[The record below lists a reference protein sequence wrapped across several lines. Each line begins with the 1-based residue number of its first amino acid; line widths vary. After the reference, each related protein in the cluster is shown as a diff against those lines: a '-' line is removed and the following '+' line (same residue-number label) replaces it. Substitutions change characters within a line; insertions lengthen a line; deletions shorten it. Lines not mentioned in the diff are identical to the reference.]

1 MKKRTVL
8 AIDIGGSKLFVGIV
22 DETGQILAERKMQF
36 QSVSRQIILDSIRQ
50 LCMPLAEM
58 FAPDRIG
65 VSIPGLADP
74 KTGVWKEAVFSKVR
88 DFPIAENLAALFALP
103 VFIDND
109 ANNCAC
115 AEKIFGCAKTV
126 DDFIWLTIS
135 NGCGAGIF
143 LNGQLFSGASGNAGE
158 LGHVCVTD
166 EDFLCPC
173 GNRGCLESV
182 AAGPGIVRRYEAAVT
197 ARKPSL
203 SAKTIA
209 HMAEAGDAAAR
220 AVYEKTGV
228 YIGKAIAAAV
238 NILNVPL
245 VVLGGGIG
253 MDSSLYI
260 AALKKTVDEHLYAT
274 ANKNLTIV
282 STALGY
288 NASLLGAAA
297 TAFIRGSKIPFK

>member
-1 MKKRTVL
+1 MKKHTAL

-22 DETGQILAERKMQF
+22 DEAGRILAQRKMQF
-36 QSVSRQIILDSIRQ
+36 HAVTRQIILDSIRQ
-50 LCMPLAEM
+50 LCMPLAEP

-88 DFPIAENLAALFALP
+88 DFRIAEDLTSLFALP
-103 VFIDND
+103 VCIDND

-115 AEKIFGCAKTV
+115 AEKVFGCAKND

-143 LNGQLFSGASGNAGE
+143 LDGKLFSGASGSAGE

-166 EDFLCPC
+166 EEFFCPC
-173 GNRGCLESV
+173 GNKGCLEAV
-182 AAGPGIVRRYEAAVT
+182 AAGPGIVKRYEGAAAT
-197 ARKPSL
+197 HMSSL

-209 HMAEAGDAAAR
+209 RMAEAGDAVAR

-228 YIGKAIAAAV
+228 YIGTAIAAAV

-253 MDSSLYI
+253 MDTELYI
-260 AALKKTVDEHLYAT
+260 DPLKKTVGEHIYAT
-274 ANKNLTIV
+274 ANKNVRIV

-297 TAFIRGSKIPFK
+297 RAFVDF